1 MLRYQLRAEQGAVHG
16 LWVGPPALLPF
27 NRCHFHKNGRWSY
40 ALGGGQR
47 IDWVGHHGD
56 IAH

>member
-1 MLRYQLRAEQGAVHG
+1 MWRDQLRAGQGEVHG

-27 NRCHFHKNGRWSY
+27 NPCRFHKNWRWSY
-40 ALGGGQR
+40 AFGGGQR
-47 IDWVGHHGD
+47 MDWVCHHGD